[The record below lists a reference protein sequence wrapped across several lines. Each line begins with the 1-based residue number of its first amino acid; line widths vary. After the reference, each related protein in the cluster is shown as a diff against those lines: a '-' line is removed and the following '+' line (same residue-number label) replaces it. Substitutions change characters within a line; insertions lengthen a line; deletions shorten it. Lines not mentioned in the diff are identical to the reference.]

1 MKLGTLVFFF
11 FFGTL
16 LAWASWLVV
25 LLYIDPTTIATLGYM
40 LFYSCLSLALIGSF
54 FLVGNSFRK
63 TFFRRQL
70 AAQRVSTSLRQALLF
85 SILLITTA
93 LLQSFSMTRWWNMTL
108 LIVLLTLLEL
118 FFVTR
123 QRQPQRD
130 VAQYQNP
137 RT

>member
-25 LLYIDPTTIATLGYM
+25 LLYIDPTTIGTLGYV
-40 LFYSCLSLALIGSF
+40 LFYACLSLALIGSF

-93 LLQSFSMTRWWNMTL
+93 LLQSFSLTRWWNMTL

-130 VAQYQNP
+130 VAQYPNP